1 MHSNQAART
10 AGGTME
16 GMDFERVHQE
26 YRERVRAY
34 AGKLLGPGEAE
45 DVTQEVFL
53 KVSRSLETLSDP
65 ARLTSWIYAITLNAA
80 RDAVRR
86 KASRPRI
93 QDEAT
98 RGDESKDRLYQIE
111 DPRSRTP
118 EETAIRAEMVECYLD
133 YVRRLRP
140 IYYEVY
146 ALSEFERLSN
156 EEIARRLSLPVGTV
170 KMRLH
175 RARTRVNEDLRSN
188 CRCYTN
194 ERGELMG
201 EPKRPF

>member
-1 MHSNQAART
+1 MPEFSKVY
-10 AGGTME
+10 E
-16 GMDFERVHQE
+16 E

-34 AGKLLGPGEAE
+34 AVKLLGPEEAE

-53 KVSRSLETLSDP
+53 RVSRSLETLSDP
-65 ARLTSWIYAITLNAA
+65 SKLTSWIYAITLNVA
-80 RDAVRR
+80 RDAIRR

-93 QDEAT
+93 GGEAP
-98 RGDESKDRLYQIE
+98 RGEDGEDRLYQIGN
-111 DPRSRTP
+111 PRSRTP
-118 EETAIRAEMVECYLD
+118 EEAAIRCEMVECYLD

-146 ALSEFERLSN
+146 ALSEFEHLTN
-156 EEIARRLSLPVGTV
+156 EEIARRLSLPLATV

-175 RARTRVNEDLRSN
+175 RARSRVQADLRSN

-201 EPKRPF
+201 EPKRPL